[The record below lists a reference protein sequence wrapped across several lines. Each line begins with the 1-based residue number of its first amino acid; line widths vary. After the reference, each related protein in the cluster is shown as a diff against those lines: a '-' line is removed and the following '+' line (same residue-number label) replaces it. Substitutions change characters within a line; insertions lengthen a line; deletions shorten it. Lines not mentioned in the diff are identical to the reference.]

1 MHLHRAICFICL
13 LGLLPPASPLRA
25 HELPMTQAESG
36 NFYLHAILNEEV
48 ETELLLDTGS
58 GYVTLSRR
66 TFAQLKDDSGTVFQR
81 DITGVMANGRALKVP
96 VYRIR
101 ELSLSE
107 DCVLRD
113 IEVAIMPNATRD
125 ILGLNALRQ
134 MQPFTLQ
141 MEPPLLSGSHCG

>member
-1 MHLHRAICFICL
+1 PFLCL
-13 LGLLPPASPLRA
+13 LGFLPLASPLGA
-25 HELPMTQAESG
+25 HELPMRQAESG

-48 ETELLLDTGS
+48 ETDLLLDTGS

-66 TFAQLKDDSGTVFQR
+66 TFAQVKDDTGTVFQR
-81 DITGVMANGRALKVP
+81 DITGMMANGRALKVP

-113 IEVAIMPNATRD
+113 I
-125 ILGLNALRQ
+125 
-134 MQPFTLQ
+134 
-141 MEPPLLSGSHCG
+141 